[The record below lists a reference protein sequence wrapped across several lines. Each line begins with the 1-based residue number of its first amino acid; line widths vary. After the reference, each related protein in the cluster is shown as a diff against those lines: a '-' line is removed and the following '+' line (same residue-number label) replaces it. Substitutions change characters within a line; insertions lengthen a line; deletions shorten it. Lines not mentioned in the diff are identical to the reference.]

1 MKKKKWFFLIILT
14 ALFFVL
20 GACGRSADFGGG
32 TAGDGTQNT
41 IVADQ
46 TNRKIVYYVR
56 MSLKTKKIGAAK
68 E

>member
-20 GACGRSADFGGG
+20 GACGSSADFGGG

-41 IVADQ
+41 IVA
-46 TNRKIVYYVR
+46 TKRTER
-56 MSLKTKKIGAAK
+56 SFTMSA
-68 E
+68 